1 MVEDNKMTF
10 LQVQKVLKN
19 ETDTI
24 CNSKIKISKQ
34 KYVINYLLNYY
45 RRTRSVGEDDV
56 DEIKVAISD
65 FLNGQLVIKTV
76 LEELGRER
84 RD

>member
-65 FLNGQLVIKTV
+65 FLNGQLVIETV

>member
-24 CNSKIKISKQ
+24 CYSKIKISKQ